1 MERLV
6 TLCVMLLASA
16 IGANAQAN
24 LSIGVFF
31 NDDYAFAD
39 DSKMVWVEGKELEA
53 YNLTLYRSITTENK
67 QAIGDME
74 KAVTTDSRK
83 AADKEM
89 GKIGQRL
96 YYAFLSFPPDN
107 KHSNV
112 RRYVF
117 YRNAALRKG
126 SKKDATLVYMEGRV
140 SMEEIKKLFR

>member
-6 TLCVMLLASA
+6 IICVMILASTV
-16 IGANAQAN
+16 GVSAQAN

-31 NDDYAFAD
+31 SDDYQYAD
-39 DSKMVWVEGKELEA
+39 DAKMVWVEGTELRT

-67 QAIGDME
+67 NMVGDME
-74 KAVTTDSRK
+74 KAVLKDSKK

-96 YYAFLSFPPDN
+96 YYAFLSLHPEKEN
-107 KHSNV
+107 SHI

-117 YRNAALRKG
+117 YRNAALRQGGKNE
-126 SKKDATLVYMEGRV
+126 ATLVYMEGHV
-140 SMEEIKKLFR
+140 SMEDLKKLFK